1 MIIKIIII
9 LFILFVLW
17 RTFSRYLKGDISIR
31 ELVIWVVFWLLVGLA
46 AILPQ
51 KTDILAQWLG
61 VSRGADLLGYS
72 SIIVL
77 FFVVFRIIVKLE
89 KIDREITKVV
99 RETALNNKKS
109 DEN

>member
-9 LFILFVLW
+9 LFIFFVLW
-17 RTFSRYLKGDISIR
+17 RTFSRYLKGDITIR
-31 ELVIWVVFWLLVGLA
+31 ELVIWTVFWLLVSLA

-61 VSRGADLLGYS
+61 VSRGADLLVYL

-89 KIDREITKVV
+89 KIDREITRVV
-99 RETALNNKKS
+99 RETALKDKK
-109 DEN
+109 E